1 MRSTFMGLE
10 TAKRG
15 MYAQQSA
22 IYVTGHNIANAN
34 TPGYT
39 RQRVNFKP
47 SEPFPGASMNR
58 PQIPGQVGTGVEDDS
73 IQRIREKFIDVQFR
87 NENTKFGYYQTLSS
101 NISKMEDI
109 FNEPS
114 DHGLSK
120 AMVQFWQSL
129 QDLSTNGD
137 NEGARRVVIERGK
150 AVSETFQ
157 YLHES
162 LTTFRSDVGN
172 EIEVTVKNVNSL
184 LKQISN
190 VNEQISA
197 VEPHGYL
204 PNDLYD
210 ERDRLIDELSG
221 FLPIKT
227 SYDSNGGN
235 SLDIAEGNATVKLVI
250 GEQEIVLVDKSGAK
264 TAQLDGTVLNF
275 GGNDSIDLASD
286 ELKGKGSLSALIY
299 TYGDM
304 DNETGLYP
312 SMLADL
318 DKYAFTFAKL
328 MNEVHQKGFDLNGEE
343 GQPMF
348 DIGDDYKGAADRISV
363 LLTHPSEVA
372 ASINAEHSGNGENA
386 LILSKVK
393 DIVIK
398 EGVADFRPELDLV
411 VEDLPVQSGSIQ
423 SFYEG
428 VIGKMA
434 VEGQQAN
441 RLEYTSQVLLNS
453 VDYQRSSISGVSLD
467 EEFSNLIQYQHAYA
481 ASARMVTV
489 VDEMLDKIING
500 MGLGGR

>member
-1 MRSTFMGLE
+1 
-10 TAKRG
+10 
-15 MYAQQSA
+15 
-22 IYVTGHNIANAN
+22 
-34 TPGYT
+34 
-39 RQRVNFKP
+39 
-47 SEPFPGASMNR
+47 
-58 PQIPGQVGTGVEDDS
+58 
-73 IQRIREKFIDVQFR
+73 
-87 NENTKFGYYQTLSS
+87 
-101 NISKMEDI
+101 

-150 AVSETFQ
+150 AVAETFQ
-157 YLHES
+157 YLHQS

-190 VNEQISA
+190 VNEQIYA

-210 ERDRLIDELSG
+210 ERDRLLDELSEL
-221 FLPIKT
+221 LPIKT

-372 ASINAEHSGNGENA
+372 ASVNAEHSGNGENA
-386 LILSKVK
+386 LILAKVK
-393 DIVIK
+393 DVVMK
-398 EGVADFRPELDLV
+398 EGVADF
-411 VEDLPVQSGSIQ
+411 
-423 SFYEG
+423 
-428 VIGKMA
+428 
-434 VEGQQAN
+434 
-441 RLEYTSQVLLNS
+441 
-453 VDYQRSSISGVSLD
+453 
-467 EEFSNLIQYQHAYA
+467 
-481 ASARMVTV
+481 
-489 VDEMLDKIING
+489 
-500 MGLGGR
+500 